1 MNDVVIGVDGGTTAV
16 KAVAFDLNGQI
27 KASHHESVPV
37 RYGANGESEQDMA
50 LLWEAVAS
58 CLRSVAEQVRG
69 SRIVGIGLTGQG
81 DGVWLVDADG
91 EPVRPAANWMDGRAA
106 GRVGDWNLD
115 GRGRA
120 VLDVTGTTVFGGLF
134 PVLYEELAAAEPE
147 AVARA
152 TSHLNCKD
160 WIRFKLTGVRATD
173 FTEASRTFL
182 DVATTS
188 GYNEPLAEKLGLSEA
203 LKLLPEIRHPAGEA
217 SPVTEEAA
225 EATGIPA
232 GTPVGVGM
240 IDVAVT
246 GMGLGRIADGD
257 SWLIL
262 GTTGFVGTLLPSVA
276 ERRSELSMVLATGE
290 GTQVLEFMAPMTG
303 TPNLDWIR
311 STLGLEAQSWSEIEK
326 MARAAGPGSH
336 GVVYLPYA
344 SPGGERAPFL
354 DTNASASWQ
363 GMSLTSTRADILR
376 AVYEGVVF
384 SLAEC
389 LNALR
394 ITGPIVV
401 SGGGF
406 RSDLLC
412 EILADV
418 TAQRVLRQDA
428 PEAGARGAAVLA
440 LVSAGAFPDVF
451 SASSALGAAL
461 ETFDPNPDNIHIYSE
476 ARVAFY
482 DAREGARRC
491 WRTLRKLRSST
502 GKAESENAEAEETGS
517 ENVEPG
523 KAES

>member
-1 MNDVVIGVDGGTTAV
+1 
-16 KAVAFDLNGQI
+16 
-27 KASHHESVPV
+27 
-37 RYGANGESEQDMA
+37 
-50 LLWEAVAS
+50 
-58 CLRSVAEQVRG
+58 
-69 SRIVGIGLTGQG
+69 
-81 DGVWLVDADG
+81 
-91 EPVRPAANWMDGRAA
+91 
-106 GRVGDWNLD
+106 
-115 GRGRA
+115 
-120 VLDVTGTTVFGGLF
+120 
-134 PVLYEELAAAEPE
+134 
-147 AVARA
+147 
-152 TSHLNCKD
+152 
-160 WIRFKLTGVRATD
+160 
-173 FTEASRTFL
+173 
-182 DVATTS
+182 
-188 GYNEPLAEKLGLSEA
+188 
-203 LKLLPEIRHPAGEA
+203 
-217 SPVTEEAA
+217 
-225 EATGIPA
+225 
-232 GTPVGVGM
+232 
-240 IDVAVT
+240 
-246 GMGLGRIADGD
+246 
-257 SWLIL
+257 
-262 GTTGFVGTLLPSVA
+262 
-276 ERRSELSMVLATGE
+276 
-290 GTQVLEFMAPMTG
+290 
-303 TPNLDWIR
+303 
-311 STLGLEAQSWSEIEK
+311 
-326 MARAAGPGSH
+326 MARTAGPGSH

-461 ETFDPNPDNIHIYSE
+461 ETFDPNPDNIHIYSQ

-491 WRTLRKLRSST
+491 WRTLRQLRSSA
-502 GKAESENAEAEETGS
+502 GKAGSGNAEAEETGS
-517 ENVEPG
+517 ENAEAEEAEPENAEPG

>member
-1 MNDVVIGVDGGTTAV
+1 
-16 KAVAFDLNGQI
+16 
-27 KASHHESVPV
+27 
-37 RYGANGESEQDMA
+37 
-50 LLWEAVAS
+50 
-58 CLRSVAEQVRG
+58 
-69 SRIVGIGLTGQG
+69 
-81 DGVWLVDADG
+81 
-91 EPVRPAANWMDGRAA
+91 
-106 GRVGDWNLD
+106 
-115 GRGRA
+115 
-120 VLDVTGTTVFGGLF
+120 
-134 PVLYEELAAAEPE
+134 
-147 AVARA
+147 
-152 TSHLNCKD
+152 
-160 WIRFKLTGVRATD
+160 
-173 FTEASRTFL
+173 
-182 DVATTS
+182 
-188 GYNEPLAEKLGLSEA
+188 
-203 LKLLPEIRHPAGEA
+203 
-217 SPVTEEAA
+217 
-225 EATGIPA
+225 
-232 GTPVGVGM
+232 M

-276 ERRSELSMVLATGE
+276 ERRSDLSMVLATGE

-491 WRTLRKLRSST
+491 WRTLRKLRSSA
-502 GKAESENAEAEETGS
+502 GKAGSENAEAEETGS
-517 ENVEPG
+517 ENVKPR